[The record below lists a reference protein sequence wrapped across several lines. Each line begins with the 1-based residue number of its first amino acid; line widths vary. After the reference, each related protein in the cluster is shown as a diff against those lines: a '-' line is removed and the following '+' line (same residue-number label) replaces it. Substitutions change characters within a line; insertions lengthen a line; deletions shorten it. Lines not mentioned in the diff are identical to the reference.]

1 LRIIDTFKDF
11 PTERSLDGLRRY
23 YEKHPDI
30 FDAYFT
36 RHCKNTD
43 ERLNQAIQKYSEDW
57 NSIKKVHERIGDL
70 IENVTALYQEDYQI
84 DFPIDVNLI
93 IGGYGSN
100 AYTHLQII
108 PNITFALERLTFEEE
123 PLKVII
129 AHEFGHASH
138 NIITNEHDMD
148 WKSVNWDHPYTWLLQ
163 EGVATHFSK
172 QIVPGLEESIYFSY
186 KYGEEDW
193 LQFAKEN
200 QREIITNFITD
211 MESGKSNTDI
221 FREWF
226 SINGGQRFGYSRFG
240 YYIADCMF
248 QDFAERIG
256 EIDTLLLWKKKDF
269 FHIIKSWLEES
280 QS

>member
-1 LRIIDTFKDF
+1 MRIIDTCKDF
-11 PTERSLDGLRRY
+11 PAEPSLVGLRKY

-30 FDAYFT
+30 FKAYFP

-43 ERLNQAIQKYSEDW
+43 DRLNQAIQKYSEDW
-57 NSIKKVHERIGDL
+57 DSIKKVHERIGNL
-70 IENVTALYQEDYQI
+70 IENVTALYQEVYQI
-84 DFPIDVNLI
+84 EFPIDVNLI

-108 PNITFALERLTFEEE
+108 PNITFALERLTFDEE

-138 NIITNEHDMD
+138 NIITDQYDMD
-148 WKSVNWDHPYTWLLQ
+148 WKSAKWDHPYTWLLQ
-163 EGVATHFSK
+163 EGAATHFSK

-186 KYGEEDW
+186 KYEEEDW
-193 LQFAKEN
+193 LKFAKEN
-200 QREIITNFITD
+200 KQEIITSFISD
-211 MESGKSNTDI
+211 MESGKSNANI

-248 QDFAERIG
+248 QDFVERKG
-256 EIDTLLLWKKKDF
+256 EVDTLLLWKEKEF